1 MDREWCSTM
10 VDVRDVE
17 SIARE
22 AGEMLLKAF
31 ADTASLRIERKADGV
46 NNLVTDMDHQSER
59 LIRNRLADLDSIR
72 FMGEESATEIDY
84 GGLVWVVDPIDG
96 TVNFAHGLP
105 IWTVSIALVE
115 DGIPLLGVIYD
126 PNTDEIY
133 SAVAG
138 AGATCNGHPLK
149 VSRVEQL
156 DRSFLVTG
164 FPYDVDQNPHGTI
177 DTFAR
182 VLQHGIAV
190 RRLGSAALDLALVA
204 AGVFDA
210 FWEVSLNPWDVAAGI
225 LLVREA
231 GGRVT
236 SYESTQGEDSGRI
249 ITDRLLA
256 SNGLIDPELREILL
270 PTTEA

>member
-1 MDREWCSTM
+1 M
-10 VDVRDVE
+10 VDVRSVE

-22 AGEMLLKAF
+22 AGTMLLEAF
-31 ADTASLRIERKADGV
+31 ADTASLTIERKEEGV
-46 NNLVTDMDHQSER
+46 NNLVTDMDHRSER
-59 LIRNRLADLDSIR
+59 LIRSRLSKLGSIR

-84 GGLVWVVDPIDG
+84 EGLVWVVDPIDG
-96 TVNFAHGLP
+96 TVNFAHGIP

-115 DGIPLLGVIYD
+115 DGMPILGVIYD
-126 PNTDEIY
+126 PNRREIY
-133 SAVAG
+133 SATVG
-138 AGATCNGHPLK
+138 EGATCNGHPLS
-149 VSRVEQL
+149 VSQIHEL
-156 DRSFLVTG
+156 ERSFLVTG
-164 FPYDVDQNPHGTI
+164 FPYDVDRNPHGTI

-182 VLQHGIAV
+182 VLERGIAV

-204 AGVFDA
+204 AGKFDA

-236 SYESTQGEDSGRI
+236 SYASADDGETGRV

-256 SNGLIDPELREILL
+256 TNGLIDPALREILR
-270 PTTEA
+270 PTTDA